1 MAEETREPWLNQMAL
16 TTVVLAV
23 CATLSTFKGG
33 SYSTL
38 SVISQAQ
45 SSDQWAFY
53 QAKSTKQH
61 LYELQVDQ
69 LQLQALALAPGHPA
83 HAAFDAK
90 IADYQRQIA
99 RYNGEK
105 KELQDQAKGLEQQ
118 RDEAKARGK
127 PFGLAVIFLQVA
139 ILLNSISG
147 LLKARRVWWTAIPVA
162 LVGVAMFAN
171 GLLSLF

>member
-1 MAEETREPWLNQMAL
+1 MADETREPWLNHMAL

-45 SSDQWAFY
+45 SSDQWSFY

-69 LQLQALALAPGHPA
+69 LQLQALALAPGNPA

-90 IADYQRQIA
+90 IADYQRQIT

-105 KELQDQAKGLEQQ
+105 KELQDKAKGLEQQ
-118 RDEAKARGK
+118 RDDAKAHGK

-139 ILLNSISG
+139 ILLNSIAG
-147 LLKARRVWWTAIPVA
+147 LLKAKRVWWTAIPVA
-162 LVGVAMFAN
+162 LVGVVMFAN
-171 GLLSLF
+171 GFLSLF